1 MKHAR
6 VALSEESKLE
16 FAGLLIMHRLVS
28 EGERIHSSFME
39 SNDRLVEPYLDA
51 LEDKGLVQRG
61 AEYYYEPTEKGK
73 QLYQKLINQ
82 RLAYAQHFGI
92 YERVDLGAGT
102 FADPQTDFLEDEQWA
117 DLRVAVSEFKGV
129 DPYHMVF
136 LAMLSDE
143 HFFENHNWRF
153 DLGMGSLF
161 EEMEK
166 IVQDQIS
173 EDDLAYE
180 DEEEFIS
187 GHDVLQ
193 DVIHQGDLISKR
205 RFKAQQERDAWE
217 NRQAQQEME
226 EVTIIDEPGWLW
238 R

>member
-6 VALSEESKLE
+6 IPLSAESKLE
-16 FAGLLIMHRLVS
+16 FAGLLIMHRIVS

-51 LEDKGLVQRG
+51 LEDKGLVQLG
-61 AEYYYEPTEKGK
+61 SEYYYEPTEKGK
-73 QLYQKLINQ
+73 QFYQKLIDQ
-82 RLAYAQHFGI
+82 RLAYAQHFRI
-92 YERVDLGAGT
+92 YERVDLETGT
-102 FADPQTDFLEDEQWA
+102 FADPQTDFLEDQRWA
-117 DLRVAVSEFKGV
+117 DLRVAVAEYKGV

-143 HFFENHNWRF
+143 HFFESHDWRF
-153 DLGMGSLF
+153 DLGMGNLF

-166 IVQDQIS
+166 IVQEQIS

-180 DEEEFIS
+180 DEEGFVS

-193 DVIHQGDLISKR
+193 DVIHQGDQISKKH
-205 RFKAQQERDAWE
+205 FKAQQEREALE
-217 NRQAQQEME
+217 EKRALQEME
-226 EVTIIDEPGWLW
+226 EISIIDEPGWLW

>member
-1 MKHAR
+1 MTHAR
-6 VALSEESKLE
+6 VLLSEESKLE

-61 AEYYYEPTEKGK
+61 AEYYYEATEKGK
-73 QLYQKLINQ
+73 QLYQKLIDQ
-82 RLAYAQHFGI
+82 RLAYARHFGI
-92 YERVDLGAGT
+92 YERVDLAAGT
-102 FADPQTDFLEDEQWA
+102 FADPQSDFQDDERWA
-117 DLRVAVSEFKGV
+117 DLRVAVAEFKGV

-143 HFFENHNWRF
+143 HFFENHDWRF
-153 DLGMGSLF
+153 DLGMGNLF

-180 DEEEFIS
+180 DEEGLIS

-193 DVIHQGDLISKR
+193 DVILQGDQIFKK
-205 RFKAQQERDAWE
+205 RFKAQQERE
-217 NRQAQQEME
+217 VRQTQEEIE
-226 EVTIIDEPGWLW
+226 EVTIIEDPGWLW